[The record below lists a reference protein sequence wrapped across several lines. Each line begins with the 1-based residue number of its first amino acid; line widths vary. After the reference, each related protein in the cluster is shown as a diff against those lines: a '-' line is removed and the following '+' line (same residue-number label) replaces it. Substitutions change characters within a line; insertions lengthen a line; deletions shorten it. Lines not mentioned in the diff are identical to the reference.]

1 MPTSRKKKARKAV
14 QRLTSDLDAPASRHF
29 NMSNLESEKEYGS
42 QKKLEK
48 KESLKEVEKYRIM
61 LPTKE
66 PFFSSVKLGKMSA
79 VLKKKF
85 AICRNKGQPP

>member
-29 NMSNLESEKEYGS
+29 NMSNLESEKEYGW

-48 KESLKEVEKYRIM
+48 KE
-61 LPTKE
+61 
-66 PFFSSVKLGKMSA
+66 A
-79 VLKKKF
+79 
-85 AICRNKGQPP
+85 